1 MFVYSH
7 IVLASILHILLIKP
21 QHSQV
26 LKNCVCVCNDGT
38 LMYLYVYLTQA
49 LNLRKH
55 AQETQQLLMFS
66 ERCHEDTQN
75 LTSILLLVYVF

>member
-1 MFVYSH
+1 M
-7 IVLASILHILLIKP
+7 LASILHILLIKP

-26 LKNCVCVCNDGT
+26 LKNCIGVYNDDT

-55 AQETQQLLMFS
+55 RQEAQHLLTFS
-66 ERCHEDTQN
+66 EGFHEDTQN
-75 LTSILLLVYVF
+75 LTSVLLLVCIF